1 MKGHFYSSTFKCYLL
16 WALCL
21 FYNISLQNI
30 VDADRLLCCHGNLLV
45 YCGNVGSKSGPI
57 TSVYSSFSLKISV
70 SVT

>member
-1 MKGHFYSSTFKCYLL
+1 MLF
-16 WALCL
+16 ALGTV
-21 FYNISLQNI
+21 FIYNISLQNI

-45 YCGNVGSKSGPI
+45 YCGNVGSKSGLL